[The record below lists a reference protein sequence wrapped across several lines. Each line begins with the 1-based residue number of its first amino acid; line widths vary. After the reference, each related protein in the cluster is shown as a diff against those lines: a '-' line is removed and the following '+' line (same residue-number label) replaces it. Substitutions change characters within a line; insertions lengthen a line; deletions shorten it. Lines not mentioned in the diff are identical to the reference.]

1 MDYTVFSSITNWF
14 DQTKRRVADARSTV
28 REISAL
34 RPRMEAM
41 TDAQL
46 QAMTATFKIRLTEG
60 ASLDDLLPE
69 AYAVM
74 REAAWRVLGRR
85 QYRVLL
91 GKSDIS
97 DPALSEEMIVGAE
110 EREALETRLQQLA
123 CPCPYAVEKFMEPFD
138 EQVIGGIILHQG
150 MIAEMK
156 TGEGKTLVAAAPL
169 YLHALTGRGAHLVTV
184 NDYLVRYQGTL
195 MGAVFAFLGLTTGI
209 TQAGRGDG
217 ELPAFLY
224 DPSAPASLRPV
235 SRHEAYQA
243 DILYTTNAELGF
255 DYLRDNM
262 AVDARD
268 LAQRELAFA
277 IVDEVDSILVD
288 EARTPLIIS
297 GPGDEPTEVI
307 RQVDRAIRQLRP
319 DVDYRADRK
328 HKNASLTEDGMTRL
342 ERALGISNIA
352 DAEHLPILQCLTAAV
367 RAHACYHRDVDY
379 VVQEGEVILVDE
391 FTGRL
396 MFGRRYSDGLHQAI
410 EAKEGVTIEHEN
422 QTLATI
428 TFQNFF
434 RLYETLSGMTGTAKT
449 EEQEFVKIYGL
460 PVAVIPTHRPVIR
473 HDLPD
478 LVYAT
483 EEAKLRGIV
492 GEILR
497 CESRQQPVLVGS
509 RSIDMSERLSQ
520 RLTPAFLQRYAL
532 ATVLHRHL
540 LDLCTLTAAQQTVIV
555 TALQTRQGQIARM
568 RDHLETA
575 LAKGERYPGLVPPE
589 EERRMEQRFARLT
602 QLTDELDTLHQTVPE
617 STTLTAGYARRI
629 AELLCFQ
636 RLDDMKTETLARLL
650 RACGLPEQVTDP
662 AHIDTLAHSIALTT
676 DQERLAMLLRHG
688 VPHQVLNANYHEQ
701 EAQIIAQA
709 GQLGAVTIAT
719 NMAGRGVDI
728 MLGGAPEGRVS
739 AILTEHGLDA
749 ESATPEQQATAL
761 AEARRRCQQDR
772 ALVVARGG
780 LAIIGTER
788 HESRRIDNQ
797 LRGRSGRQGDPGYSR
812 FYVSFDDEVM
822 RLYGP
827 ERISLL
833 DRGWPEQEPL
843 TMKAAPK
850 IVEGAQRKVEALH
863 GEMRQQVLKYD
874 DVMNRQR
881 TAIYQRRRM
890 ALTGD
895 TVRDTVREA
904 LRHTATRCVQQYS
917 GKPSDDVDRDMQP
930 LAQALVERCPQ
941 LPRYFPYREMEIA
954 GQGVSDDPQVW
965 WGQFMVVLQRA
976 QYADVL
982 VDDVAEGMTRAY
994 QSRADEL
1001 GDETLREM
1009 ERRLLLHIVD
1019 RKWLHHLEAMDY
1031 LHEGIGLR
1039 GYAQMDPLVAY
1050 ATEAHAL
1057 WSQLE
1062 IDIEE
1067 ELVTHLFRIALAPDM
1082 PAEQHQTWRVS
1093 GGRHHRPGPSMN
1105 AGRNDPCPCGSGRK
1119 FKKCCATETVRR
1131 VMGG

>member
-1 MDYTVFSSITNWF
+1 MDDIVFTCITDWF

-28 REISAL
+28 REISAF

-41 TDAQL
+41 TDVQL
-46 QAMTATFKIRLTEG
+46 QAMTATFKIRLAEG
-60 ASLDDLLPE
+60 ASLDALLPE

-74 REAAWRVLGRR
+74 REVAWRVLGRR

-91 GKSDIS
+91 GTSDIP
-97 DPALSEEMIVGAE
+97 DPALSEEMIVSAE
-110 EREALETRLQQLA
+110 EREALEARLQQLA
-123 CPCPYAVEKFMEPFD
+123 CPYAVEKFMEPFD

-195 MGAVFAFLGLTTGI
+195 MGAVFAFLGLTTGM
-209 TQAGRGDG
+209 TQSGRGDG

-224 DPSAPASLRPV
+224 DPSAPVSLHPV

-307 RQVDRAIRQLRP
+307 RHVDQAIRQLRP
-319 DVDYRADRK
+319 DVDYRADQK
-328 HKNASLTEDGMTRL
+328 HKTASLTEDGMSRL

-379 VVQEGEVILVDE
+379 VVQDGEVILVDE

-410 EAKEGVTIEHEN
+410 EAKEGVTIENEN

-460 PVAVIPTHRPVIR
+460 PVAVIPTHRQVIR

-478 LVYAT
+478 LVYAS

-497 CESRQQPVLVGS
+497 CESHQQPVLVGS

-520 RLTPAFLQRYAL
+520 RLTPAFLQRFAL

-540 LDLCTLTAAQQTVIV
+540 LDLRTLVAAQQTAIAA
-555 TALQTRQGQIARM
+555 ALQTRHGQVARM

-575 LAKGERYPGLVPPE
+575 LAKSERYPGLVPPE

-602 QLTDELDTLHQTVPE
+602 RLADELDTLHQTVTAT
-617 STTLTAGYARRI
+617 TTLTVEYARRI

-636 RLDDMKTETLARLL
+636 RLDELKTETLVRLL
-650 RACGLPEQVTDP
+650 RACRLPEQAADP
-662 AHIDTLAHSIALTT
+662 SHVDTLAHSIALTS
-676 DQERLAMLLRHG
+676 DQERLAMLLRQG

-701 EAQIIAQA
+701 EAQIITEA
-709 GQLGAVTIAT
+709 GRPGAVTIAT

-728 MLGGAPEGRVS
+728 MLGGAPEGRIA
-739 AILTEHGLDA
+739 AILTEHGIDT

-788 HESRRIDNQ
+788 HESCRIDNQ
-797 LRGRSGRQGDPGYSR
+797 LRGRSGRQGDPGHSR

-827 ERISLL
+827 ERIGLL

-843 TMKAAPK
+843 TMKAAQK

-881 TAIYQRRRM
+881 TAIYRRR
-890 ALTGD
+890 
-895 TVRDTVREA
+895 REA
-904 LRHTATRCVQQYS
+904 LTDQEVNATVFTMMRYAVERLVKQYG
-917 GKPSDDVDRDMQP
+917 GKPTDDEAYEMQP
-930 LAQALVERCPQ
+930 LAHNLLVLCPQ
-941 LPRYFPYREMEIA
+941 LLTYYPYQDIGLVGDEAHFLTALHQSRYRDA
-954 GQGVSDDPQVW
+954 
-965 WGQFMVVLQRA
+965 
-976 QYADVL
+976 L
-982 VDDVAEGMTRAY
+982 VDDIMDGMTCAY
-994 QSRADEL
+994 HARADEV
-1001 GDETLREM
+1001 GHETMPTLV
-1009 ERRLLLHIVD
+1009 RRLLLHIVD

-1031 LHEGIGLR
+1031 LREGIGLR

-1057 WSQLE
+1057 WSQLQ
-1062 IDIEE
+1062 IDIED
-1067 ELVTHLFRIALAPDM
+1067 ELVTSLFRIALSQESYDRLHQPVGIAGEKRCAQAPKN
-1082 PAEQHQTWRVS
+1082 RVGLNES
-1093 GGRHHRPGPSMN
+1093 
-1105 AGRNDPCPCGSGRK
+1105 CPCGSGRK
-1119 FKKCCATETVRR
+1119 YKKCCANETVRR

>member
-1 MDYTVFSSITNWF
+1 MLSCITDWF
-14 DQTKRRVADARSTV
+14 DQTKRRVADARTRV
-28 REISAL
+28 QEISAL
-34 RPRMEAM
+34 RPRMEAL

-46 QAMTATFKIRLTEG
+46 RAMTSEFKERLAHGT
-60 ASLDDLLPE
+60 SLDDLLPE

-85 QYRVLL
+85 QYRILL
-91 GKSDIS
+91 GTTEIPDST
-97 DPALSEEMIVGAE
+97 LSEEMIVPAE
-110 EREALETRLQQLA
+110 ARETLETRLQHLG
-123 CPCPYAVEKFMEPFD
+123 CPYTVDKFMEPFD
-138 EQVIGGIILHQG
+138 EQLIGGIILHQG

-169 YLHALTGRGAHLVTV
+169 YLHALRGRGAHLVTV
-184 NDYLVRYQGTL
+184 NDYLVRYQGSQ

-209 TQAGRGDG
+209 TQAGHGDG
-217 ELPAFLY
+217 ELPAYLY
-224 DPSAPASLRPV
+224 DPTAPQALRPV

-255 DYLRDNM
+255 DYLRDQM
-262 AVDARD
+262 AVDASE

-277 IVDEVDSILVD
+277 IVDEVDSILID

-297 GPGDEPTEVI
+297 GPGDEPTDVI
-307 RQVDRAIRQLRP
+307 SHVDRAIRQLRP
-319 DVDYRADRK
+319 EEDYRADRK
-328 HKNASLTEDGMTRL
+328 HKTASLTEDGMTRL
-342 ERALGISNIA
+342 ERALGIANIA
-352 DAEHLPILQCLTAAV
+352 DAEHLPVLQCLTAAV
-367 RAHACYHRDVDY
+367 RAHACYQRDVDY
-379 VVQEGEVILVDE
+379 VVQDGEVILVDE

-434 RLYETLSGMTGTAKT
+434 RLYATLAGMTGTAKT
-449 EEQEFVKIYGL
+449 EEEEFVKIYGL

-473 HDLPD
+473 QDLAD
-478 LVYAT
+478 VVYTT

-492 GEILR
+492 GDILH
-497 CESRQQPVLVGS
+497 CESRRQPVLVGT
-509 RSIDMSERLSQ
+509 RSIEMSERVSR
-520 RLTPAFLQRYAL
+520 RLTPLLLQRYAL
-532 ATVLHRHL
+532 AIVLHQHLLELRSPTPAQQAALATVLQARH
-540 LDLCTLTAAQQTVIV
+540 TLEE
-555 TALQTRQGQIARM
+555 RARV
-568 RDHLETA
+568 RLETA

-589 EERRMEQRFARLT
+589 EERRMEQRLAHLT
-602 QLTDELDTLHQTVPE
+602 GLTEELDALRQTMAGSTALTPE
-617 STTLTAGYARRI
+617 QARRI

-636 RLDDMKTETLARLL
+636 RLEEMKTETLARLL
-650 RACGLPEQVTDP
+650 RACGLPEQATDP
-662 AHIDTLAHSIALTT
+662 THVATLAQRIALTT
-676 DQERLAMLLRHG
+676 DQERLTLLLKHG

-709 GQLGAVTIAT
+709 GCSGAVTIAT

-728 MLGGAPEGRVS
+728 MLGGAPEGRVAS
-739 AILTEHGLDA
+739 LFGEQGLDP
-749 ESATPEQQATAL
+749 ETATPGQHAAAV

-772 ALVVARGG
+772 AQVVTSGG

-797 LRGRSGRQGDPGYSR
+797 LRGRSGRQGDPGHSR
-812 FYVSFDDEVM
+812 FHASLEDELL

-827 ERISLL
+827 ERMALVE
-833 DRGWPEQEPL
+833 RGWPEHEPR
-843 TMKAAPK
+843 TGKAAPR
-850 IVEGAQRKVEALH
+850 IVEGAQRKVEASH

-881 TAIYQRRRM
+881 TAIYRRRRD
-890 ALTGD
+890 ALIGED
-895 TVRDTVREA
+895 VRDTVIEA
-904 LRHTATRCVQQYS
+904 LRHTAARCIRQYV
-917 GKPSDDVDRDMQP
+917 GKPTDDDDRDMQP

-941 LPRYFPYREMEIA
+941 LPACYPYLVTDMA
-954 GQGVSDDPQVW
+954 QDMPDDPTACW
-965 WGQFMVVLQRA
+965 APFLATLQRA
-976 QYADVL
+976 QHADTL
-982 VDDVAEGMTRAY
+982 VEDVTEGMMRAY
-994 QSRADEL
+994 QARADEM
-1001 GDETLREM
+1001 GDGPLREL
-1009 ERRLLLHIVD
+1009 ERRLWLHIVD

-1031 LHEGIGLR
+1031 LQEGIGLR

-1062 IDIEE
+1062 MDIEE
-1067 ELVTHLFRIALAPDM
+1067 ELVTHLFRISRAPEM
-1082 PAEQHQTWRVS
+1082 PAEPHHALRVA
-1093 GGRHHRPGPSMN
+1093 GGRRHGQAPAEN
-1105 AGRNDPCPCGSGRK
+1105 AGRNDLCPCGSGRK